1 MCFDGALGDV
11 QIASDFGV
19 VTSLQKQIDN
29 LAFPRGHWFDLF
41 FHSLST

>member
-1 MCFDGALGDV
+1 MCFDGALGDI

-19 VTSLQKQIDN
+19 VASLEKQIDD
-29 LAFPRGHWFDLF
+29 LALPGGHLFDLL